1 MPPELRLTTTL
12 EPRGPAAAI
21 VLTDDQVAGLGAGRA
36 FPVRITIGPVTV
48 EARLAR
54 MGGENLIGLSRE
66 RRTALGVETGDT
78 VEVLVT
84 PDTAERTVDV
94 PPDLTEAL
102 AAAGVREAF
111 DRLAPSHRK
120 EHVRSVTDA
129 KRPETRARRVTAVVT
144 ALSGRSG

>member
-1 MPPELRLTTTL
+1 MPAELRLTTTL

-21 VLTDDQVAGLGAGRA
+21 VLTDDQVAGLGAGRT
-36 FPVRITIGPVTV
+36 FPVRVTIGPATV
-48 EARLAR
+48 EGRLAR

-66 RRTALGVETGDT
+66 RRAALGVETGDT
-78 VEVLVT
+78 VEVLVAV
-84 PDTAERTVDV
+84 DTGERTVDV

-102 AAAGVREAF
+102 GAAGVREAF
-111 DRLAPSHRK
+111 DRLAPSHRR